1 MVYTKQYLYVNGLW
15 YEKYVQKK
23 GNKYSFTK
31 IKSNIK
37 KIEKKLNLEISKKQN
52 FIEISFEEQRI
63 IKKLKKIILKQGGC
77 MLFIDYAY
85 IGDKIF
91 DTLQAVKKHKKI
103 SPLKEVGNS
112 DISHLINIPFLKKI
126 VSKHNLELS
135 YSTQR
140 NFLLNLGILHR
151 AEILAKNKSFL
162 DKANIYYRINRLID
176 KKQMG
181 ELFKVIYIHKKNNRF
196 KLGFK

>member
-1 MVYTKQYLYVNGLW
+1 
-15 YEKYVQKK
+15 
-23 GNKYSFTK
+23 
-31 IKSNIK
+31 
-37 KIEKKLNLEISKKQN
+37 
-52 FIEISFEEQRI
+52 
-63 IKKLKKIILKQGGC
+63 

-91 DTLQAVKKHKKI
+91 DTLQEVKKHKKI